1 MTSED
6 GVVDVVAVIGGG
18 VATSFLVEKMMLFL
32 GEFTDP
38 GVAHFLGEWLAAG
51 ESKWPLA
58 TTAACFLGEA
68 RDSKS
73 CLALPE
79 DCFLG
84 DERESN
90 SRLRLT

>member
-6 GVVDVVAVIGGG
+6 GVVDVVAVG
-18 VATSFLVEKMMLFL
+18 VATSFLGEKMSLFL
-32 GEFTDP
+32 GELTDP
-38 GVAHFLGEWLAAG
+38 GVADFFGEDLAAG
-51 ESKWPLA
+51 ESRWPLA

-73 CLALPE
+73 CLASAE

-84 DERESN
+84 DERDSN